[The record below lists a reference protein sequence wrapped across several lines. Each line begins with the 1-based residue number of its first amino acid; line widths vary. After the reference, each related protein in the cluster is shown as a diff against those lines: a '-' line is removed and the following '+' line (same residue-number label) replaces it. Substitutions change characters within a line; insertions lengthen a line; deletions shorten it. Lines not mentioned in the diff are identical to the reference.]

1 MKTIIKKIKRHH
13 VKQIALYGVVG
24 VVALV
29 VQTVLYMVLCR
40 LHMYPLYATFIGC
53 GVGMVVG
60 YIGHT
65 RYTFARTHKFSHKEF
80 MKYVVTALFSFAFN
94 SACVYILVTVLKYH
108 SDIGI
113 IPMVIAPLLT
123 FLISKFWVFK

>member
-1 MKTIIKKIKRHH
+1 MKTIIKKIKHH
-13 VKQIALYGVVG
+13 HIKQVAIYGIVG

-40 LHMYPLYATFIGC
+40 LHMYPLYAIIIGC
-53 GVGMVVG
+53 SAGMVVG

-65 RYTFARTHKFSHKEF
+65 RYTFTRTHKFSHKEF
-80 MKYVVTALFSFAFN
+80 IKYVATALFSLAFN
-94 SACVYILVTVLKYH
+94 SSSVYILVAVLKYH

-113 IPMVIAPLLT
+113 IPMIIAPALT